1 MFRCNLTN
9 GRGKTNLF
17 DVELL
22 LIVNA
27 TAEFSLFLC
36 ANNYSRE
43 LSATFVFLPPFS
55 SPLLVHVLLL
65 PPVFDVSLRPREISM
80 TEINAIYTSIPFGS
94 FRAILVSNN
103 HCSKNKSF
111 NLLFHQV
118 VYAMN
123 TLSAR
128 YALLEAILSRANN
141 RRSNGFVSFYDHES

>member
-43 LSATFVFLPPFS
+43 LSATFVFLLFS

-65 PPVFDVSLRPREISM
+65 PPVFDVSLRSREISM
-80 TEINAIYTSIPFGS
+80 TEINAIYTSIPFC
-94 FRAILVSNN
+94 F
-103 HCSKNKSF
+103 
-111 NLLFHQV
+111 
-118 VYAMN
+118 
-123 TLSAR
+123 AR
-128 YALLEAILSRANN
+128 YLFLTIIARKIN
-141 RRSNGFVSFYDHES
+141 RSTFFFTKLRTR